1 MRSRERLVSKF
12 GAVDAACD
20 PTDDLSAFIPV
31 PARSR
36 PRLLASFPPLAALF
50 FAYLVAPRRLAVA
63 FLSLFKTSRRSR
75 GAGGPSCEIIRNQL
89 DRTSVCHHVNFN
101 TLGLPMKRKGTSL
114 LNLRRNTFA
123 KTLVGKPSE
132 TLCVSRSSL
141 GRKRLRNFEKE
152 FRVDAQCRK
161 IKVFMENLRLKR
173 NERKMRFAFSQAKRD
188 DGKRK
193 RRAQA
198 KVHL

>member
-1 MRSRERLVSKF
+1 MRERAWRVELRSRERLVSKF

-89 DRTSVCHHVNFN
+89 DRTSVCHHANFN
-101 TLGLPMKRKGTSL
+101 TLIHGLPVKRKGTSL
-114 LNLRRNTFA
+114 LNLRRKAFA
-123 KTLVGKPSE
+123 KNACRE
-132 TLCVSRSSL
+132 T
-141 GRKRLRNFEKE
+141 
-152 FRVDAQCRK
+152 
-161 IKVFMENLRLKR
+161 I
-173 NERKMRFAFSQAKRD
+173 
-188 DGKRK
+188 
-193 RRAQA
+193 
-198 KVHL
+198 